1 MENVYY
7 PPAIRETSPSSS
19 KAKGALK
26 EAEATEP
33 EAALAIIAPDE
44 PTRESELSR
53 AIETNEGLNPEM
65 PQKTAESTADA

>member
-7 PPAIRETSPSSS
+7 PHTIRKTTPSSS

-26 EAEATEP
+26 EAKAAEP
-33 EAALAIIAPDE
+33 KAALAITAPNE
-44 PTRESELSR
+44 PARESELSG
-53 AIETNEGLNPEM
+53 ATETNEGLNLEV